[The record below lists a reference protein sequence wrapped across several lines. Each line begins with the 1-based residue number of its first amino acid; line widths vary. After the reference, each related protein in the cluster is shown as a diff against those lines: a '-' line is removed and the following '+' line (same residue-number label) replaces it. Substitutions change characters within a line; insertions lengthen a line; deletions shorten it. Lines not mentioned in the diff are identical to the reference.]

1 MFGTTKQQLEVTK
14 RFRNLLSTDS
24 SSAINKVISAGLV
37 PKFVELLLHDNNDIR
52 FEAVCA
58 LTNITAGNS
67 LQTKCVVE
75 AGAVPVLVKMLSSTS
90 ENLQMNVVSCLDNIV
105 VDGPEFRDLT
115 LDHGVLSP
123 LLKYVNNC
131 FLSMLVTI
139 NFFIYLISIFFLF
152 IYLFECLNKII

>member
-37 PKFVELLLHDNNDIR
+37 PKFVEFLQHDDIDIQNQAIR
-52 FEAVCA
+52 A

-90 ENLQMNVVSCLDNIV
+90 ENLQDNAVICLDNIA
-105 VDGPEFRDLT
+105 VDGPEFRELT

-123 LLKYVNNC
+123 LLKYVKNAFC
-131 FLSMLVTI
+131 R
-139 NFFIYLISIFFLF
+139 YL
-152 IYLFECLNKII
+152 